1 MTRRTTIAL
10 LGSLALGGLALGA
23 FSLRAKHLS
32 PEKGARHLEVFLR
45 TGDAAATHTIT
56 NSLALMEQLPDTAR
70 LDAYVLSS
78 ATPAKGDEAA
88 DALAR
93 CAVEQGAA
101 KGLRFVLCRQSMGQ
115 GNEDWAACAE
125 ESGLAKH
132 ALDACA
138 TGGESATLAAR
149 VNSEVAKH
157 AVSDTPAV
165 FVDGKRVEGGAT
177 RESLSSAICGETKST
192 SGLCSPAAVQA
203 RGFPIVV
210 MTDARCP
217 DCRAPFWFRRMQM
230 LFPSADISIVD
241 VKTAA
246 GRAQYDQVSPG
257 LLPAVVL
264 NREVEADPGFARI
277 ERQLVKKDAVYL
289 LSPAT
294 VRPEFDPTK
303 AN

>member
-1 MTRRTTIAL
+1 MKRTTIAL
-10 LGSLALGGLALGA
+10 LGTLALGALALGA
-23 FSLRAKHLS
+23 FSLRAKNAA
-32 PEKGARHLEVFLR
+32 PERGVRHLEVFLR
-45 TGDAAATHTIT
+45 VNDAATTHTIT
-56 NSLALMEQLPDTAR
+56 NSLALVQQLADTAR
-70 LDAYVLSS
+70 LDAYVLPS
-78 ATPAKGDEAA
+78 AGGGKGDEAV

-101 KGLRFVLCRQSMGQ
+101 KGLRFILCRQSMGQ

-125 ESGLAKH
+125 EAGLAKG
-132 ALDACA
+132 ALDKCA
-138 TGGESATLAAR
+138 TGAESAALGVR
-149 VNSEVAKH
+149 VNSEAAKH
-157 AVSDTPAV
+157 AVTDTPVV

-177 RESLSSAICGETKST
+177 RESLSGAICDGTKST
-192 SGLCSPAAVQA
+192 SGLCSPAATQA

-210 MTDARCP
+210 MTDARCAE
-217 DCRAPFWFRRMQM
+217 CRAPFWFRRMQM

-246 GRAQYDQVSPG
+246 GRAKYDQLSPG
-257 LLPAVVL
+257 LLPAIVL
-264 NREVEADPGFARI
+264 NREVESDPGFARI
-277 ERQLVKKDAVYL
+277 ERELVKKDEVYL